1 MRTVSSRI
9 VDLITTA
16 NDRKFEPVARMADAI
31 VDITLDSG
39 NCSHIDLQMAGF
51 SAKDVAA
58 LWHFAQLLAL
68 IELRH
73 MESKVLP
80 FSQKEVRYA

>member
-1 MRTVSSRI
+1 MRTASSRI

-31 VDITLDSG
+31 VEITLDSG
-39 NCSHIDLQMAGF
+39 SCSQIDLQMAGF
-51 SAKDVAA
+51 STKDVAT
-58 LWHFAQLLAL
+58 LWHFAQSLAL